1 MKIKAA
7 SPFSRTY
14 IIGLAN
20 GYVGYVP
27 TRKAIGEGGYSEDV
41 RTVDAGAEDAILSKS
56 LELLKQVYH
65 S

>member
-41 RTVDAGAEDAILSKS
+41 RRVDAGAEDAILSKS

>member
-20 GYVGYVP
+20 DYVGYVP
-27 TRKAIGEGGYSEDV
+27 TRKAIAEGGYSEDV
-41 RTVDAGAEDAILSKS
+41 RKVDAGAEEAILSKS
-56 LELLKQVYH
+56 LELLKQVH
-65 S
+65 RA